1 MEYKRKTRSVSPTTK
16 QKISSTLKSYNATHP
31 RTDAHKQRIS
41 NGLKDYWKQI
51 PSGDETLTDELENG
65 EIV

>member
-41 NGLKDYWKQI
+41 SGLKNYWKQI
-51 PSGDETLTDELENG
+51 PPSKETLTGKLENG